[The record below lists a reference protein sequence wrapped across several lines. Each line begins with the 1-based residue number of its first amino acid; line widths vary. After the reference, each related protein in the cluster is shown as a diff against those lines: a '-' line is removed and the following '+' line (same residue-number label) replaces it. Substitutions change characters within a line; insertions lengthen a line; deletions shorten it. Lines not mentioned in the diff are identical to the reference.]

1 MTCTFTIHPSWHGVP
16 VALGNILKTLAALEQ
31 PRQPG
36 DDLSDLG
43 ELLDGIDTP
52 EPAPAA
58 PFPAPTA
65 NAPAP
70 ARPAPQPSPATPPA
84 REWDGVPRTGRSLYR
99 WACDRKAL
107 PDVNRVGKSFGYPR
121 KVTDW
126 EPSQVAAAYAVLT
139 TEPAQNG
146 RPH

>member
-1 MTCTFTIHPSWHGVP
+1 MTITIHIHDSWASVP
-16 VALGNILKTLAALEQ
+16 VALSRVLLAAAALER

-36 DDLSDLG
+36 DDGDDLA

-58 PFPAPTA
+58 PAPVPSR
-65 NAPAP
+65 PAP
-70 ARPAPQPSPATPPA
+70 APSPATPPA
-84 REWDGVPRTGRSLYR
+84 REWDGVPKTGRGLYK

-107 PDVNRVGKSFGYPR
+107 PAVNRVGASFGYPR

-139 TEPAQNG
+139 TEPAPNG

>member
-1 MTCTFTIHPSWHGVP
+1 MTITLLIHDSWATIP
-16 VALGNILKTLAALEQ
+16 VALSRVLIALKALEQ

-36 DDLSDLG
+36 DDGEDLA
-43 ELLDGIDTP
+43 ELLGGIDDL
-52 EPAPAA
+52 EPAPA
-58 PFPAPTA
+58 
-65 NAPAP
+65 APAP
-70 ARPAPQPSPATPPA
+70 ARPAPAPAPATATPV
-84 REWDGVPRTGRSLYR
+84 REWDGVPKTGRGLYK

-107 PDVNRVGKSFGYPR
+107 PAVNRVGASFGYPR